1 MTEHKVLP
9 VRTYVLIWAILICA
23 TFTTLGI
30 AFIDLGPWN
39 IVVAMMIA
47 FTKMSLVVLFFMHVK
62 QQTALT
68 KLFVV
73 AGFFFLAILIFVA
86 MTDYGTR
93 TWMPQGRMW

>member
-1 MTEHKVLP
+1 MNHKVVP
-9 VRTYVLIWAILICA
+9 IRTYILIWAILICA
-23 TFTTLGI
+23 TFTTLGV
-30 AFIDLGPWN
+30 AFLDLGPWN

-62 QQTALT
+62 QQTNLT

-73 AGFFFLAILIFVA
+73 AGFVFLGILIFMA

-93 TWMPQGRMW
+93 SWMDSGKVW

>member
-1 MTEHKVLP
+1 MNHHVMP
-9 VRTYVLIWAILICA
+9 VRTYVLIWLVLIIA
-23 TFTTLGI
+23 TGTTLGV
-30 AFIDLGPWN
+30 AYIDLGPWN

-62 QQTALT
+62 QQSNLT

-93 TWMPQGRMW
+93 SWIPPGNMW